1 MRKSFGVALLAACA
15 AILVPM
21 SAIAASGAQDVDA
34 AWATAVKAGD
44 LDAIVACYAPDAVLW
59 LPGAPEARGSQ
70 AIRDAYAS
78 LLANNVV
85 AEVALS
91 NPRYEVSGGFSAGW
105 GNFTL
110 TLQAKGGGA
119 PAVLRGRFMEVAKR
133 IKGRW
138 VYVADQASAD
148 PAPVPSG
155 KP

>member
-1 MRKSFGVALLAACA
+1 MRGFRVALVSALAAIVA
-15 AILVPM
+15 PVA
-21 SAIAASGAQDVDA
+21 AIAASGAQDVDA
-34 AWATAVKAGD
+34 AWSKAVKAGD

-59 LPGAPEARGSQ
+59 LPGAPEARGSD

-78 LLANNVV
+78 LLANNTV

-91 NPRYEVSGGFSAGW
+91 NARYEVSAGFSVGW

-110 TLQAKGGGA
+110 TLQAKGGGT
-119 PAVLRGRFMEVAKR
+119 PAVLKGRFIEVAKR

-148 PAPVPSG
+148 PPPAPSG